1 MAGRVRHHGEVQP
14 GEEGNNLMWLLDF
27 KLDFFNDAEA
37 KEKGKQRN
45 FSIFSIFLPSKESR
59 KSIPKV
65 YICRE
70 SLIWDLDKIN
80 LVKVVWFKP
89 IFATTTGV

>member
-45 FSIFSIFLPSKESR
+45 FFLMM
-59 KSIPKV
+59 
-65 YICRE
+65 
-70 SLIWDLDKIN
+70 LQ
-80 LVKVVWFKP
+80 
-89 IFATTTGV
+89 

>member
-37 KEKGKQRN
+37 KEKGKQ
-45 FSIFSIFLPSKESR
+45 FFLIFLSEFLLTLKLS
-59 KSIPKV
+59 SFSSQSWI
-65 YICRE
+65 
-70 SLIWDLDKIN
+70 L
-80 LVKVVWFKP
+80 
-89 IFATTTGV
+89 